1 MRRHGLGTAWLAA
14 GALALSATVA
24 LPGRPGSPTRQQ
36 AGAPR
41 QAATATAVASPSATI
56 TAPPKGTQTV
66 SATSTAGSTA
76 TATATATAAATAT
89 PTATGDPLST
99 ATSTTPPDS
108 TAAPSPTPPVSM
120 THRIALPVV
129 RRSDADAVVADRVAA
144 RLMAMLGRSE
154 EQSRLMVWD
163 WEAGVALV
171 ALMTAYGDG
180 RDPLTVRWVDDWLRR
195 AERDGWIDHGQP
207 RLTLPNH
214 VAPVWAALLRDAH
227 TGDGRHAAL
236 IDATRDWLTRSPRA
250 GGAPRVSVALPGLPR
265 GWPGAWAHLP
275 DRPEL
280 WDDTLFMAAPF
291 LARLGQQRGDEALI
305 EEAAWQVAVH
315 AAVLQDPETGL
326 WFHGWRRGA
335 EPPHMSGG
343 RWARGNAW
351 AALAT
356 TEVIDSLPEGH
367 PQRAGLTRLLVRQLN
382 ALLDTQPTAGL
393 WHTEMLHADFVTETS
408 GSAGITAAL
417 YRAMAAGWLPADG
430 AARAKADRGFAAVK
444 AQIAS
449 DGMVRGVSAG
459 TGVPSVEQGIG
470 LYNIIDATRIQP
482 YGQGLVLLM
491 FAARE
496 RADATRA
503 ASPRKSP

>member
-14 GALALSATVA
+14 GAVALAATVA
-24 LPGRPGSPTRQQ
+24 LPGRPEPPTRPP

-41 QAATATAVASPSATI
+41 QAATATTAVSPTATI
-56 TAPPKGTQTV
+56 TAPP
-66 SATSTAGSTA
+66 
-76 TATATATAAATAT
+76 AATT
-89 PTATGDPLST
+89 
-99 ATSTTPPDS
+99 
-108 TAAPSPTPPVSM
+108 

-144 RLMAMLGRSE
+144 RLMAMLDRSD
-154 EQSRLMVWD
+154 EQARLVVWD

-180 RDPLTVRWVDDWLRR
+180 RDPLALRWVDDWLRR
-195 AERDGWIDHGQP
+195 AERDGWIDLAQP
-207 RLTLPNH
+207 RLALPNH
-214 VAPVWAALLRDAH
+214 VAPVWAALLRDAQA
-227 TGDGRHAAL
+227 GDGRHAAL
-236 IDATRDWLTRSPRA
+236 IDAAGAWLTRSPGA
-250 GGAPRVSVALPGLPR
+250 GGAPRVAVALPGLPR

-291 LARLGQQRGDEALI
+291 LARLGQRRGDVDLV

-315 AAVLQDPETGL
+315 AAVLQDPATGL

-356 TEVIDSLPEGH
+356 TEVIDSLPPGH
-367 PQRAGLTRLLVRQLN
+367 PQRAGLTRLLVRQLD
-382 ALLDTQPTAGL
+382 ALLDAQPTSGL
-393 WHTEMLHADFVTETS
+393 WHTELLQRDFTTETS

-417 YRAMAAGWLPADG
+417 YRAIAAGWLPADG
-430 AARAKADRGFAAVK
+430 DARKKADRGFAAVK

-482 YGQGLVLLM
+482 YGQGLTLLM

-496 RADATRA
+496 QADAARA
-503 ASPRKSP
+503 AAPRKSP